1 MKVLYA
7 TDGGRPA
14 IDALALFARL
24 AAPDKTDV
32 TAVTVVGRGWAGGV
46 GDVSLSSEADVVES
60 AVTSLQQAGF
70 AAEKRVLDGQ
80 PGRAILNEVN
90 EGGFELVVVGAGN
103 RSRLG
108 RLLMGS
114 VSTKLLHASPV
125 SVMIVRRLLEFG
137 SDVSVLVGADG
148 SEHADRALEQLIAL
162 FDPSS
167 CHVHVITVAE
177 HLMPQLSF
185 PIPRA
190 GYATSAPTPEQE
202 QEWIAAAQ
210 SSATTAANKLES
222 AGFRTEAD
230 AVLGA
235 PAARLLDEADRVHAD
250 LVVVGSRGLASVERA
265 SLGSVSDQIVRE
277 APATF
282 VGRSV

>member
-14 IDALALFARL
+14 IEALALFQRV
-24 AAPDKTDV
+24 AAPDKADV
-32 TAVTVVGRGWAGGV
+32 TAVTVVGGRTADV
-46 GDVSLSSEADVVES
+46 VEDVSSWSEADVVDA
-60 AVTSLQQAGF
+60 AVKSLQEAGF
-70 AAEKRVLDGQ
+70 AAEKRVLQGQ
-80 PGRAILNEVN
+80 PGRAILNEID
-90 EGGFELVVVGAGN
+90 GGDFELVVLGAGN
-103 RSRLG
+103 RSRVG

-125 SVMIVRRLLEFG
+125 SVMIVRRLLDVVPE
-137 SDVSVLVGADG
+137 VSVLVGADG
-148 SEHADRALEQLIAL
+148 SEHAGRALEQLIAL

-167 CHVHVITVAE
+167 CRVHVLTVAE

-202 QEWIAAAQ
+202 QEWTAAAQ
-210 SSATTAANKLES
+210 SSATTTAKKLES
-222 AGFRTEAD
+222 AGFRTEAR

>member
-1 MKVLYA
+1 MKILYA
-7 TDGGRPA
+7 TDGGGPA
-14 IDALALFARL
+14 MEALALFKRL
-24 AAPDKTDV
+24 AAPDKAQV
-32 TAVTVVGRGWAGGV
+32 TAVTVVGRGWAEGV
-46 GDVSLSSEADVVES
+46 EDERSSSEADIVKS
-60 AVTSLQQAGF
+60 AVTTLQEAGF
-70 AAEKRVLDGQ
+70 VAEKRILQGQ
-80 PGRAILNEVN
+80 PGRAILNEIE
-90 EGGFELVVVGAGN
+90 EGGFELAVVGAGN

-125 SVMIVRRLLEFG
+125 SVMIVRRLLDVG
-137 SDVSVLVGADG
+137 SDISVLVGADG

-167 CHVHVITVAE
+167 CRVHVLAVAE

-202 QEWIAAAQ
+202 QEWTAAAQ
-210 SSATTAANKLES
+210 SSATAAAKKLKS
-222 AGFRTEAD
+222 AGFRTEAH

-235 PAARLLDEADRVHAD
+235 PAARVLEEADRVHAD
-250 LVVVGSRGLASVERA
+250 LVVVGSRGLAAVDRA

-282 VGRSV
+282 VGRR

>member
-7 TDGGRPA
+7 SDGGRPA
-14 IDALALFARL
+14 IDALALFQLL
-24 AAPDKTDV
+24 AAPDKADV
-32 TAVTVVGRGWAGGV
+32 TAVTVVGAGT
-46 GDVSLSSEADVVES
+46 ADVVEDVTSSTDADVLDS
-60 AVTSLQQAGF
+60 AVKNLQEAGF
-70 AAEKRVLDGQ
+70 SAEKRVLQGQ
-80 PGRAILNEVN
+80 PGRAILNEIDV
-90 EGGFELVVVGAGN
+90 GGFELVVVGAGN

-125 SVMIVRRLLEFG
+125 SVMIVRRLLDVG
-137 SDVSVLVGADG
+137 SDISVLVGADG

-167 CHVHVITVAE
+167 CRVHVLAVAE

-202 QEWIAAAQ
+202 QEWTAAAQ
-210 SSATTAANKLES
+210 SSATTAAKKLKS
-222 AGFRTEAD
+222 AGFRTEAR

-235 PAARLLDEADRVHAD
+235 PATRVLEEADRVHAD
-250 LVVVGSRGLASVERA
+250 LVVVGSRGLAAVDRA

-282 VGRSV
+282 VGRR

>member
-7 TDGGRPA
+7 SDGGRPA
-14 IDALALFARL
+14 IDALALFQLL
-24 AAPDKTDV
+24 AAPDKADV
-32 TAVTVVGRGWAGGV
+32 TAVTVVGAGT
-46 GDVSLSSEADVVES
+46 ADVVEDVTSSTDADVLDS
-60 AVTSLQQAGF
+60 AVRSLQEAGF
-70 AAEKRVLDGQ
+70 SAEKRVLQGQ
-80 PGRAILNEVN
+80 PGRAILNEIDV
-90 EGGFELVVVGAGN
+90 GGFELVVVGAGN

-125 SVMIVRRLLEFG
+125 SVMIVRRLLDVG
-137 SDVSVLVGADG
+137 SDISVLVGADG

-167 CHVHVITVAE
+167 CRVHVLAVAE

-202 QEWIAAAQ
+202 QEWTAAAQ
-210 SSATTAANKLES
+210 SSATAAAKKLES
-222 AGFRTEAD
+222 AGFRTEAH

-235 PAARLLDEADRVHAD
+235 PAARVLEQADRVHAD
-250 LVVVGSRGLASVERA
+250 LVVVGSRGLAAVDRA

-282 VGRSV
+282 VGRR

>member
-7 TDGGRPA
+7 SDGGRPA
-14 IDALALFARL
+14 IDALALFQLL
-24 AAPDKTDV
+24 AAPDKADV
-32 TAVTVVGRGWAGGV
+32 TAVTVVGAGTADAV
-46 GDVSLSSEADVVES
+46 EDVTSSTDADVLDS
-60 AVTSLQQAGF
+60 ALKSLQGAGF
-70 AAEKRVLDGQ
+70 AAEKRVLQGQ
-80 PGRAILNEVN
+80 PGRAILNQIDV
-90 EGGFELVVVGAGN
+90 GGFELVVVGAGN

-114 VSTKLLHASPV
+114 VSTKLVHASPV
-125 SVMIVRRLLEFG
+125 SVMIVRRLLDVG
-137 SDVSVLVGADG
+137 SDISVLVGADG

-167 CHVHVITVAE
+167 CRVHVLAVAE

-202 QEWIAAAQ
+202 QEWTAAAQ
-210 SSATTAANKLES
+210 SSATTAAKKLES
-222 AGFRTEAD
+222 AGFRTEAN

-235 PAARLLDEADRVHAD
+235 PAARVLDEADRVHAD
-250 LVVVGSRGLASVERA
+250 LVVVGSRGLAAVDTA

-282 VGRSV
+282 VGRR